1 MKEADFIWMD
11 GELVE
16 WENAKVH
23 ILTHALHY
31 GTGVFEGIRAYKTE
45 DSTAVFRLDEH
56 MDRFF
61 NSAKII
67 NMKIDYTKDELIEV
81 IDELIVKNDLDSCYI
96 RPIAYRGYKKM
107 GVNPLN
113 NPVNISI
120 ATWPWGEYLG
130 EGALENGIDTQ
141 TSSWIRHHP
150 NIFPSKAKATGNYL
164 NSVMAKMEAIENGYV
179 ESIMLNP
186 QGYVAEGT
194 GENLFLVRDGELF
207 TAPTSDVLEG
217 ITRKSIIDI
226 AEDLGYTVYKE
237 PITRDQIYISDEA
250 FFTGTAAEV
259 TPIKSVDRRI
269 ISDGKGPVTDEIQDV
284 FLKAV
289 SGEIDKYHG
298 WLHKVNKE

>member
-1 MKEADFIWMD
+1 MKEVDFIWMD
-11 GELVE
+11 GDFVE

-31 GTGVFEGIRAYKTE
+31 GTGVFEGIRAYKTG

-56 MDRFF
+56 MERFI

-67 NMKIDYTKDELIEV
+67 NMELDHTKDELIEV
-81 IDELIVKNDLDSCYI
+81 IDKLIVKNDLDSCYI

-130 EGALENGIDTQ
+130 EGALKNGIDTQ
-141 TSSWIRHHP
+141 TSSWSRHHP

-194 GENLFLVRDGELF
+194 GENLFMVRNGELF

-217 ITRKSIIDI
+217 ITRKSIIEI
-226 AEDLGYTVYKE
+226 AKDLGYSVKKE

-269 ISDGKGPVTDEIQDV
+269 ISDGKGPVTDEIQNV
-284 FLKAV
+284 FLKTV
-289 SGEIDKYHG
+289 KGKIDKYKK
-298 WLHKVNKE
+298 WIHKVKK

>member
-1 MKEADFIWMD
+1 MKEVDYIWMD
-11 GELVE
+11 GEFVE
-16 WENAKVH
+16 WEKAKVH
-23 ILTHALHY
+23 VLTHALHY
-31 GTGVFEGIRAYKTE
+31 GTGIFEGIRAYE
-45 DSTAVFRLDEH
+45 NRGCAAVFRLEEH
-56 MDRFF
+56 MERFI

-67 NMKIDYTKDELIEV
+67 NMELDHTKDELIEV
-81 IDELIVKNDLDSCYI
+81 IDDLILKNDLDACYI
-96 RPIAYRGYKKM
+96 RPIAFRGYKNM

-113 NPVNISI
+113 NPVNVSI

-141 TSSWIRHHP
+141 TSSWARHHP

-164 NSVMAKMEAIENGYV
+164 NSVMAKMEALENGYT

-194 GENLFLVRDGELF
+194 GENLFIVRDKELF
-207 TAPTSDVLEG
+207 TAPTADVLEG
-217 ITRKSIIDI
+217 ITCKSIIEI
-226 AEDLGYTVYKE
+226 AENLGYTVHEE

-269 ISDGKGPVTDEIQDV
+269 ISDGKGPVTDEIQAT

-289 SGEIDKYHG
+289 KGKIDRYKK
-298 WLHKVNKE
+298 WLHKIEK

>member
-1 MKEADFIWMD
+1 MKEVDFIWMD
-11 GELVE
+11 GDFVE

-31 GTGVFEGIRAYKTE
+31 GTGVFEGIRAYKTG

-56 MDRFF
+56 MERFI

-67 NMKIDYTKDELIEV
+67 NMELDHTKDELIEV
-81 IDELIVKNDLDSCYI
+81 IDKLIVKNDLDSCYI

-130 EGALENGIDTQ
+130 EGALKNGIDTQ
-141 TSSWIRHHP
+141 TSSWSRHHP

-194 GENLFLVRDGELF
+194 GENLFMVRNGELF

-217 ITRKSIIDI
+217 ITRKSIIEI
-226 AEDLGYTVYKE
+226 AEDLGYSVKKE

-269 ISDGKGPVTDEIQDV
+269 ISDGKGPVTDEIQNV
-284 FLKAV
+284 FLKTV
-289 SGEIDKYHG
+289 KGKIDKYKK
-298 WLHKVNKE
+298 WIHKVKK